1 MEPKAPKEG
10 VSFRHSPQIVQI
22 RRRRGRG
29 KGTSFVKKW
38 FNIPMNALPIRAFII
53 LCLALV
59 AVCADATPK
68 RPLEVNDFDRLLTVG
83 NPVCSRDGRWVAYT
97 VEQPDL
103 DADDRKSSV
112 WMVDFHGTQNR
123 RLNGAAESADDP
135 QFSPDGRY
143 VSFLSAHGSEAK
155 AQIYL
160 VDARGGEARVLT
172 EVTGDIGG
180 YAWSPDGT
188 RLVISL
194 SPGDGEPQSAA
205 GTPARG
211 AKTPKPIV
219 IDRVHFKE
227 DQTGYV
233 TAGDRAQLYLFD
245 LTTKKLEPLTTDAR
259 FDDTSPIWS
268 PDGKTIAFF
277 SNHDTDPDV
286 SGTLQLYLVDAHSGA
301 VPHKLADFFQPNET
315 SLLFTRDGKRI
326 VYSTGFDP
334 KRNGYTQ
341 DHLTVIAA
349 AGGKPKVL
357 ADRLDRALSFPVLT
371 ADDSAINAILEDD
384 GSNFPVTVELDRTE
398 VKRRLDGKLSVTR
411 VCSGSGHVAVL
422 AATDST
428 PPEIYSLESNGLRK
442 LTSHN
447 DALMDE
453 LSLGSVDD
461 IYFPSRDGT
470 RIHGMIVKPPDFH
483 AGRTYPTVLWI
494 HGGPNLQ
501 DSHGLKFTTYAPT
514 LDRQWFAAHGYIVLA
529 VNYRGSSGRGAAF
542 SSAIAGDWGNKEV
555 SDLLAGVDYVVNEKI
570 ADPERLGIGGWSYGG
585 NLTDYVIASD
595 GRFKAAISGAGS
607 GNSLAMYGSDE
618 YSLQY
623 NAEMEPPWR
632 TLDRWLR
639 VSYPLLHADRIK
651 TPTLFLGGE
660 KDFNVP
666 ILGSEQMYEAL
677 RTLGVPTQLV
687 IYPGQ
692 FHELT
697 RPSYI
702 KDRLRRYLA
711 WFDRYLAPGAN

>member
-1 MEPKAPKEG
+1 
-10 VSFRHSPQIVQI
+10 
-22 RRRRGRG
+22 
-29 KGTSFVKKW
+29 
-38 FNIPMNALPIRAFII
+38 MNELPIRAFII
-53 LCLALV
+53 LFAVLV
-59 AVCADATPK
+59 AVCAHAAPK
-68 RPLEVNDFDRLLTVG
+68 RPLEANDFDRMLAVG
-83 NPVCSRDGRWVAYT
+83 NPVCSRDGGWIAYT

-103 DADDRKSSV
+103 DADERRSSV
-112 WMVDFHGTQNR
+112 WVVDFHGAQNM
-123 RLNGAAESADDP
+123 RLTGAAESADNP
-135 QFSPDGRY
+135 QFSPDGRF
-143 VSFLSAHGSEAK
+143 VSYLSAHGSEAK

-160 VDARGGEARVLT
+160 VDRRGGEARVLT
-172 EVTGDIGG
+172 DVAGDIGG

-194 SPGDGEPQSAA
+194 SPGDGDPQNGA
-205 GTPARG
+205 GAPAQG

-219 IDRVHFKE
+219 VDRVYFKE

-245 LTTKKLEPLTTDAR
+245 LTTKKLESLTTDVR

-268 PDGKTIAFF
+268 PDGHTIAFF

-286 SGTLQLYLVDAHSGA
+286 SGTLQLYLIDARSGA
-301 VPHKLADFFQPNET
+301 VAHKLADFFQPNET

-334 KRNGYTQ
+334 KTNGYTQ
-341 DHLTVIAA
+341 DRLAMIAA

-357 ADRLDRALSFPVLT
+357 ADRLDRALSFAVLT
-371 ADDSAINAILEDD
+371 ADDNAINAILEDD
-384 GSNFPVTVELDRTE
+384 GSNIPATVPLDRNQVE
-398 VKRRLDGKLSVTR
+398 RRLGGKVSVTR
-411 VCSGSGHVAVL
+411 QCSGNGHAAVL
-422 AATDST
+422 ASTDST
-428 PPEIYSLESNGLRK
+428 APEIYSLESNGLRK

-447 DALMDE
+447 DALMEE
-453 LSLGSVDD
+453 LSLGSVED
-461 IYFPSRDGT
+461 ISFPSRDGT
-470 RIHGMIVKPPDFH
+470 TIHGMIVKPADFH
-483 AGRTYPTVLWI
+483 TGRTYPTLLWI

-514 LDRQWFAAHGYIVLA
+514 LDRQWFAAHGYVVLA

-542 SSAIAGDWGNKEV
+542 SSAIATDWGNKEV
-555 SDLLAGVDYVVNEKI
+555 SDLLAGVDYVVNQKI
-570 ADPERLGIGGWSYGG
+570 ADPQRLGIGGWSYGG
-585 NLTDYVIASD
+585 SLTDYVIASD

-618 YSLQY
+618 YILQY
-623 NAEMEPPWR
+623 NAEMGPPWR

-666 ILGSEQMYEAL
+666 IVGSEQMYQAL

-702 KDRLRRYLA
+702 KDRRRRELG
-711 WFDRYLAPGAN
+711 WFERYLAPGAN

>member
-1 MEPKAPKEG
+1 
-10 VSFRHSPQIVQI
+10 
-22 RRRRGRG
+22 
-29 KGTSFVKKW
+29 
-38 FNIPMNALPIRAFII
+38 MNALPIRVFII
-53 LCLALV
+53 LCSTLA
-59 AVCADATPK
+59 AVCADAVPK
-68 RPLEVNDFDRLLTVG
+68 RPLEVNDFDRLLAVG
-83 NPVCSRDGRWVAYT
+83 DPVCSRDGRWIAYT

-103 DADDRKSSV
+103 DADERKSSV
-112 WMVDFHGTQNR
+112 WVVDFHGTRNM
-123 RLNGAAESADDP
+123 RLTAAAESADNP
-135 QFSPDGRY
+135 QFSPDGRD
-143 VSFLSAHGSEAK
+143 VSFLSARGSEAK

-160 VDARGGEARVLT
+160 VDRRGGEGRVLT
-172 EVTGDIGG
+172 GVTGDIGG

-194 SPGDGEPQSAA
+194 SPGDGDSQNAA
-205 GTPARG
+205 GVPARG

-219 IDRVHFKE
+219 VDRVHFKE
-227 DQTGYV
+227 DETGYV
-233 TAGDRAQLYLFD
+233 TARDRAQLYLFD
-245 LTTKKLEPLTTDAR
+245 LATKKLEPLTTDVR

-286 SGTLQLYLVDAHSGA
+286 SGTLQLYLIDARSGA
-301 VPHKLADFFQPNET
+301 VPHRLADFFQPNET

-326 VYSTGFDP
+326 VYSTGFAA
-334 KRNGYTQ
+334 KINGYAQ
-341 DHLTVIAA
+341 DRLTVIEA

-357 ADRLDRALSFPVLT
+357 ADRLDRALSFPALA
-371 ADDSAINAILEDD
+371 ADDNAINAILEDD
-384 GSNFPVTVELDRTE
+384 GSNIPATVQLDRTQVE
-398 VKRRLDGKLSVTR
+398 RRLGAKISVTR
-411 VCSGSGHVAVL
+411 QCSGAGHVAVL
-422 AATDST
+422 ASTDST
-428 PPEIYSLESNGLRK
+428 APEIYSLESNGLRK

-453 LSLGSVDD
+453 LSLGSVED
-461 IYFPSRDGT
+461 IFFPSRDGT
-470 RIHGMIVKPPDFH
+470 TIHGMIVKPADFH
-483 AGRTYPTVLWI
+483 TGRTYPTVLWI

-501 DSHGLKFTTYAPT
+501 DSHGLRFATYAPT
-514 LDRQWFAAHGYIVLA
+514 LDRQWFAAHGYVVLA

-570 ADPERLGIGGWSYGG
+570 ADRERLGIGGWSYGG
-585 NLTDYVIASD
+585 NLTDYVIALD

-623 NAEMEPPWR
+623 NAEMGPPWR
-632 TLDRWLR
+632 RLDRWLR
-639 VSYPLLHADRIK
+639 VSYPLLHANRIK

-666 ILGSEQMYEAL
+666 IVGSEQMYEAL

-702 KDRLRRYLA
+702 KDRLQRYLG
-711 WFDRYLAPGAN
+711 WFDRYLAPAN